1 METLNKK
8 EIFTGVYSITNK
20 VNNKKYI
27 GQSLDIKHRWRH
39 HINELKKNKHANSH
53 LQNAW
58 NKYGEEKF
66 NFEIIQICEPSEL
79 DIKEQYW
86 IKYYDSMKNGYN
98 LCLGGSGCSGY
109 KHTEGE
115 LSKMRTIQN
124 PDPVLQMDENFQIIR
139 QWESAPQAAKSLGL
153 FVLAIKNCC
162 EKSNH
167 VKSVGNY
174 IWIYAKDKT
183 TFDRDYYSHKNISLP
198 KIVGQF
204 NQELKL
210 IRIWNS
216 TYEVEKELNIS
227 AGEISSVCNHKRNSS
242 HGYIWAYVDNNGCF
256 IDDYDY
262 SKIKIRTVNLIQQ
275 YTLNNEYIA
284 TYSSLRKAEKE
295 TGISRELISDT
306 CKGKRTSAGE
316 YIWKYKQK

>member
-1 METLNKK
+1 M
-8 EIFTGVYSITNK
+8 
-20 VNNKKYI
+20 
-27 GQSLDIKHRWRH
+27 
-39 HINELKKNKHANSH
+39 
-53 LQNAW
+53 QNAW

-139 QWESAPQAAKSLGL
+139 QWESASQVAKSLGL

-167 VKSVGNY
+167 VKSVY
-174 IWIYAKDKT
+174 IPFK
-183 TFDRDYYSHKNISLP
+183 
-198 KIVGQF
+198 
-204 NQELKL
+204 
-210 IRIWNS
+210 
-216 TYEVEKELNIS
+216 
-227 AGEISSVCNHKRNSS
+227 
-242 HGYIWAYVDNNGCF
+242 
-256 IDDYDY
+256 
-262 SKIKIRTVNLIQQ
+262 
-275 YTLNNEYIA
+275 
-284 TYSSLRKAEKE
+284 
-295 TGISRELISDT
+295 
-306 CKGKRTSAGE
+306 
-316 YIWKYKQK
+316 